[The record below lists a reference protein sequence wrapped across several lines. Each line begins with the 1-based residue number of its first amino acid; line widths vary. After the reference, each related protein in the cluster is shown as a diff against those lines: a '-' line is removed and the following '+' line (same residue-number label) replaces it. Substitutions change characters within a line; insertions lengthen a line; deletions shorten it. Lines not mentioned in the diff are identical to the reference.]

1 MKELVSGERSEM
13 EEACRRT
20 HIEPEMSTAPEKAC
34 ALLDSCLVDPSELL
48 ANIEK
53 HILKVKQEYV
63 IRKEIIDRVN
73 KEGWLE
79 EYDKDTSKCT
89 AGRGTHLNL
98 KRAENARVTVSKIPA
113 PTRAITIAALR
124 RQIGCLPV
132 TSAGDATP
140 ELLAPHSYSGRYNC
154 CFKET
159 RRLST
164 APLNFVAMPEDAIVQ
179 SSIAG
184 F

>member
-48 ANIEK
+48 ANIGK

-73 KEGWLE
+73 KWLLACEEEGWLQ

-113 PTRAITIAALR
+113 NSQQSNEQSICLGGMDEKNMVLLYGGVRSMSILQDDI
-124 RQIGCLPV
+124 RQRK
-132 TSAGDATP
+132 D
-140 ELLAPHSYSGRYNC
+140 
-154 CFKET
+154 
-159 RRLST
+159 
-164 APLNFVAMPEDAIVQ
+164 
-179 SSIAG
+179 
-184 F
+184 